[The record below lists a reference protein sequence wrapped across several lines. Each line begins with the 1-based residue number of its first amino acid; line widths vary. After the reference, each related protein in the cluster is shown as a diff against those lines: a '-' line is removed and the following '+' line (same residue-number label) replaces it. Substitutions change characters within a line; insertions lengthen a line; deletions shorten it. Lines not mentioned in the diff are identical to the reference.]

1 LIDSNHAGR
10 NYRKNLI
17 EIGLKIKGN
26 AGHNMI

>member
-1 LIDSNHAGR
+1 MQEISSR